1 MPIVYCPHCARHIAD
16 SLAIALHLE
25 RAYPAAPY
33 PPPGAPG
40 APPPVQQVPAPFA
53 SIMNAYNTAPR
64 SPESPYE
71 PTPLNGGVS
80 RLRGAANGGE
90 R

>member
-1 MPIVYCPHCARHIAD
+1 MLPHSPVLQRESYSPRSSYHD
-16 SLAIALHLE
+16 RS
-25 RAYPAAPY
+25 PY
-33 PPPGAPG
+33 PPP
-40 APPPVQQVPAPFA
+40 APPTPQAQQPVPAPFA
-53 SIMNAYNTAPR
+53 TIMNAYNAPPR

-80 RLRGAANGGE
+80 RLRGSTNVAD